1 MTYKDFLKNLSFEN
15 LAKIIKSIPD
25 NAVDISYNDKLKN
38 KTKKFA
44 NNKKNCLMNSKKYTT
59 LYFK

>member
-15 LAKIIKSIPD
+15 LKSIPD